1 MAGIYGGWSKS
12 LGRRAAKRHGQ
23 GQARGR
29 EDTNMVFGH
38 YGEVFQNDERVARFK
53 QWNMES
59 LVLKPGMTA
68 QSISVKNGRIEANA
82 LDFQKQVNTYHE
94 SMNNVSAISPVTIT
108 LYEKL
113 GGPQWDTITCVVENI
128 RDSEFS
134 EPVFLKSWTPH

>member
-1 MAGIYGGWSKS
+1 
-12 LGRRAAKRHGQ
+12 
-23 GQARGR
+23 
-29 EDTNMVFGH
+29 MVFGH
-38 YGEVFQNDERVARFK
+38 YGEVFQNNERVARFK
-53 QWNMES
+53 QWNMVS
-59 LVLKPGMTA
+59 SVPGPGMTA
-68 QSISVKNGRIEANA
+68 KRISVKNGLIEANA

-94 SMNNVSAISPVTIT
+94 SMNNVSAISPVTIK